1 MPKSSLT
8 ISEHNAET
16 GEIVERA
23 MTQAEIQAAQLDAQA
38 ADEAKAAI
46 EAKKQEVLGK
56 LGLTAEEVSA
66 LLA

>member
-8 ISEHNAET
+8 ICEHNAET
-16 GEIVERA
+16 GEVTERP
-23 MTQAEIQAAQLDAQA
+23 MTEAEIAAAQLDAQA

-56 LGLTAEEVSA
+56 LGLTVEEIAA

>member
-1 MPKSSLT
+1 MTKSSFT

-16 GEIVERA
+16 GEVTERP
-23 MTQAEIQAAQLDAQA
+23 MTALEIEAAQLDAQA

-56 LGLTAEEVSA
+56 LGLTAEEISA